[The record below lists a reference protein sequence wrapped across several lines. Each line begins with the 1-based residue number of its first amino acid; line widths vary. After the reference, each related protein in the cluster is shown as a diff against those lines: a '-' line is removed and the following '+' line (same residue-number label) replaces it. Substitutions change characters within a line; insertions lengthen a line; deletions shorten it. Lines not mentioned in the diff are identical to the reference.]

1 MLVATSNRFQT
12 EQALRRAIEVDD
24 LVLHFQPQVS
34 LGSHEATAVEA
45 LLRWRQGNGRI
56 VPAAEFLQVAEQ
68 SGLIIEL
75 SAWVMQR
82 AAHAVALWR
91 KAGWP
96 QARVALNVC
105 SQQFMSGEFVSSIER
120 LLRDND
126 VPPECVELELTE
138 TMLQTGA
145 VTIDTLRGLH
155 DLGVGI
161 ALDDFGTGYSSMT
174 SLEKLPLN
182 RVKLDRSLIDSVDSN
197 VRSAAIARSIITL
210 CRTLG
215 LQVTAEGIERPAQL
229 DFLSDCGDVC
239 VQGYYVE
246 RPAAASEV
254 LAMVSAMPAR
264 MKMLLG
270 TEQREQEEVDISASG
285 VVRLRPRRR

>member
-1 MLVATSNRFQT
+1 
-12 EQALRRAIEVDD
+12 
-24 LVLHFQPQVS
+24 
-34 LGSHEATAVEA
+34 
-45 LLRWRQGNGRI
+45 
-56 VPAAEFLQVAEQ
+56 
-68 SGLIIEL
+68 
-75 SAWVMQR
+75 
-82 AAHAVALWR
+82 
-91 KAGWP
+91 
-96 QARVALNVC
+96 
-105 SQQFMSGEFVSSIER
+105 MSGEFVNSIER

-126 VPPECVELELTE
+126 VPPECIELELTE

-145 VTIDTLRGLH
+145 VTIDTLRALQ

-229 DFLSDCGDVC
+229 DFLSDCGDVS

-254 LAMVSAMPAR
+254 LAVVAAMPAR

-270 TEQREQEEVDISASG
+270 TEHREQEEVDISASG